1 MELIKTNGQPLI
13 KKPTIKLTNGLLL
26 NYHQQ
31 FEQMRMSSSVH
42 YYSNFEKITEF
53 YAKYEKIIFDVNI
66 KISDLR
72 KKYFEHDENGKPVF
86 DEAIP
91 QQKKPKLK
99 EGMTREGYTIESNA
113 LMGEVVFVK

>member
-1 MELIKTNGQPLI
+1 MTLISTNGQPLI

-42 YYSNFEKITEF
+42 YYINFDIITDF
-53 YAKYEKIIFDVNI
+53 YAKYEKIMFDVNV
-66 KISDLR
+66 KIQDLR
-72 KKYFEHDENGKPVF
+72 KKYFEYDENGKPVY
-86 DEAIP
+86 DEIIP

-99 EGMTREGYTIESNA
+99 DGMTREGYTIEANA